1 VKVKVGPI
9 VAQFKG
15 QASFVTRDDANYT
28 ASLKAE
34 GRDTGGKGNAAAT
47 ITARLESTGPSSAKC
62 TVDTDLNITGK
73 VAQFGRGALAD
84 VSDKLLLQFVDNLN
98 ALIAKEGVSG
108 GSDTSAVS
116 GASAQP
122 SPAAQPSAEAQQTSA
137 AQPSVRK
144 IEQSEDVAPL
154 DLLDAA
160 GGTIFKRL
168 APVLVVIAV
177 AVAAFVI
184 FR

>member
-1 VKVKVGPI
+1 
-9 VAQFKG
+9 
-15 QASFVTRDDANYT
+15 ASFVTRDDTAYT

-47 ITARLESTGPSSAKC
+47 ITAKLEPTGATSAKC

-98 ALIAKEGVSG
+98 ALIASG
-108 GSDTSAVS
+108 S
-116 GASAQP
+116 GAEASAPAQSAPAQSTPAQP
-122 SPAAQPSAEAQQTSA
+122 APAPT
-137 AQPSVRK
+137 VRK
-144 IEQSEDVAPL
+144 IEHTEDVAPL

-160 GGTIFKRL
+160 GGTIAKRL
-168 APVLVVIAV
+168 VPVVIIVVA
-177 AVAAFVI
+177 AVAAFLI